1 MTDSIELLHLH
12 NCGQVASVGFNTVEE
27 EQKRTIRVVLT
38 KFDNTI
44 VFLITSD
51 TQTTKKLNNV
61 STLAIV
67 VKYWE

>member
-1 MTDSIELLHLH
+1 M
-12 NCGQVASVGFNTVEE
+12 ASVGFNTVEE
-27 EQKRTIRVVLT
+27 GQKRTIRVVLAN
-38 KFDNTI
+38 FDNTI
-44 VFLITSD
+44 VFLISSD